1 MACWEKQQL
10 RYILKDS
17 SYYTVEIKMPSEK
30 QQKIKCFKLRFSG
43 IEQPPKAPE
52 CPPSNDLEKK
62 VAEML
67 KKREEQDKNLF
78 RNK

>member
-1 MACWEKQQL
+1 
-10 RYILKDS
+10 
-17 SYYTVEIKMPSEK
+17 MPVGS

-43 IEQPPKAPE
+43 IEQPVKASE
-52 CPPSNDLEKK
+52 CPPQTDLEKK

>member
-1 MACWEKQQL
+1 
-10 RYILKDS
+10 
-17 SYYTVEIKMPSEK
+17 MPSEK

-43 IEQPPKAPE
+43 IEQPAKTPE
-52 CPPSNDLEKK
+52 CPAQTDLEKK